1 VYGPHVCHGQ
11 RSATESSF
19 GHGCALS
26 SISAL
31 SCGPVSYP
39 QDDTG
44 TLDIQVAKCY
54 HTDMSQ
60 PVKLSDDLVLDA
72 RLMADASERSLAG
85 QIEFWARLGRAIEPL
100 LTGDQ
105 VRALQAASGPSW
117 AEMLD
122 TVGTPVGRQ
131 RVADYLKTRPFPHYE
146 AAPGEPGW
154 LIRIEADG
162 TRLKGRFVN
171 RRFVSID

>member
-1 VYGPHVCHGQ
+1 
-11 RSATESSF
+11 
-19 GHGCALS
+19 
-26 SISAL
+26 
-31 SCGPVSYP
+31 
-39 QDDTG
+39 
-44 TLDIQVAKCY
+44 
-54 HTDMSQ
+54 MSQ